1 MREKMAAVK
10 ETTVKKATVK
20 KARQREKVRF
30 QRRQTRQD
38 ERQDKTKD
46 KTQPDKTKDMLGT
59 GYRARPWTGFG
70 QAKDRP
76 WTSEGQARDTLGTGC
91 GQARERLVT
100 ARGGRGT
107 GHGQASRLKR
117 SASLSRLAR
126 RGARRFCWQS
136 QMAHVETDL
145 GFKWDVLEDL
155 DEFKA

>member
-1 MREKMAAVK
+1 MDWTAEPAQPAPGYRNSELYPEMDSQTIPPDMREKMAAVK
-10 ETTVKKATVK
+10 KTTVKKATVK
-20 KARQREKVRF
+20 KARRREKVRF
-30 QRRQTRQD
+30 QRRHTRQD
-38 ERQDKTKD
+38 ERQDTTKD

-91 GQARERLVT
+91 GQARERVVT

-117 SASLSRLAR
+117 SASPALTRI
-126 RGARRFCWQS
+126 
-136 QMAHVETDL
+136 
-145 GFKWDVLEDL
+145 
-155 DEFKA
+155 